1 MKPTY
6 TFGLSQTGRSVFL
19 IFFLLLSACTPSQ
32 QEETVAA
39 GDVYTCPMHPEV
51 IQSGPGKCPVCGM
64 DLVKKSQPS
73 ATFHGLMLSDSQVRL
88 ANITT
93 RKAAVQRIGN
103 SILLNARLAANQEA
117 TEVVSSRTSGRI
129 EKLYIK
135 ETGRTLRPG
144 AAFLEL
150 YSENLLTLQQEYLL
164 AAEQV
169 ASLGQRYESFVASA
183 RRKLIRYGLTD
194 AQVDE
199 LKQTRAARERIT
211 YLAPVGGLVAEVL
224 VSEGQYVEEGTPL
237 YRVEDIRKLWVEAE
251 LYASET
257 TNVRI
262 GEKVDVSIPGI
273 TREPLS
279 ATVTFISP
287 EYRDNAQVV
296 ILRALLDNS
305 SLVYRPG
312 MPAEVVIRHSER
324 QAIALSTDAV
334 IRSAGGAHVFVMT
347 DKNTFE
353 RRMVRTGI
361 EDAHRLEILS
371 GLKEGEE
378 VVVTGVY
385 LLHSEM
391 ILKGMDNPTSHH
403 H

>member
-1 MKPTY
+1 MKSTN
-6 TFGLSQTGRSVFL
+6 TLGLSQVGRSACL
-19 IFFLLLSACTPSQ
+19 IFFLLLTACTRPPQGEASA
-32 QEETVAA
+32 E

-51 IQSGPGKCPVCGM
+51 IQPGPGKCPVCGM
-64 DLVKKSQPS
+64 DLAKKSQPS
-73 ATFHGLMLSDSQVRL
+73 TTFHGLLLSESQVRL

-103 SILLNARLAANQEA
+103 SILLNARLAADQEA

-129 EKLYIK
+129 DKLYIK
-135 ETGRTLRPG
+135 ETGRQLRPG
-144 AAFLEL
+144 TAFLEL

-164 AAEQV
+164 AVDQAS
-169 ASLGQRYESFVASA
+169 SLGQRYESFVTSA
-183 RRKLIRYGLTD
+183 RRKLIRYGLAE

-199 LKQTRAARERIT
+199 LKQTRAAHERIT
-211 YLAPVGGLVAEVL
+211 YLAPVGGLVAEIF
-224 VSEGQYVEEGTPL
+224 VSEGQYIEEGTPL
-237 YRVEDIRKLWVEAE
+237 YRMEDIRKLWVEAE

-262 GEKVDVSIPGI
+262 GEKVDVNIPGI
-273 TREPLS
+273 TREALTP
-279 ATVTFISP
+279 TVTFISP

-305 SLVYRPG
+305 SMTYRPG

-324 QAIALSTDAV
+324 EAIALPTDAV

-378 VVVTGVY
+378 VVVTGAY

-391 ILKGMDNPTSHH
+391 ILKGMDNHTSHQH
-403 H
+403 

>member
-1 MKPTY
+1 MKNNNTV
-6 TFGLSQTGRSVFL
+6 GMSRIRLSAYL
-19 IFFLLLSACTPSQ
+19 IFFVLLTACSTSPPG
-32 QEETVAA
+32 EAVTNAEVH
-39 GDVYTCPMHPEV
+39 TCPMHPEV
-51 IQSGPGKCPVCGM
+51 IQEGPGKCPVCGM

-73 ATFHGLMLSDSQVRL
+73 STFHGLMLSDSQIRL

-93 RKAAVQRIGN
+93 RKATVQGIGN
-103 SILLNARLAANQEA
+103 TMLLNAKLAVDQER
-117 TEVVSSRTSGRI
+117 TEVISSRTSGRVD
-129 EKLYIK
+129 KLFIK
-135 ETGRTLRPG
+135 ETGRQLLPG
-144 AAFLEL
+144 TAFLEL

-164 AAEQV
+164 AADQA
-169 ASLGQRYESFVASA
+169 ASIGQRYESFVASA
-183 RRKLIRYGLTD
+183 RRKLIRYGLSD

-199 LKQTRAARERIT
+199 LKRTRKVHERIT
-211 YLAPVGGLVAEVL
+211 YLAPVGGLVAEIL

-257 TNVRI
+257 TSI
-262 GEKVDVSIPGI
+262 QTGEKVEVNIPGI

-287 EYRDNAQVV
+287 AFRDNAQVV
-296 ILRALLDNS
+296 VLRAALDNS
-305 SLVYRPG
+305 TFAYRPG

-324 QAIALSTDAV
+324 QAIAIPTDAV
-334 IRSAGGAHVFVMT
+334 IRSAGGAQVFVMT

-353 RRMVRTGI
+353 RRLVRTGI
-361 EDAHRLEILS
+361 EDTYRLEILS

-378 VVVTGVY
+378 VVITGAY

-391 ILKGMDNPTSHH
+391 ILKGIGNQTSHQH
-403 H
+403 